1 MGAVKALINDPLAT
15 NGSSYRRVFFLTTSS
30 LRHESDIFQA
40 ASGPEADP
48 EADLMKVLVCAPCSP
63 AGSVF
68 VALAGLS
75 LKVGGGKASSV
86 RFLCSCKMFNI
97 TTI

>member
-1 MGAVKALINDPLAT
+1 MKALINDTLAT
-15 NGSSYRRVFFLTTSS
+15 NGSSYKRVFFLTTSS
-30 LRHESDIFQA
+30 LRHEGDIFRA

-68 VALAGLS
+68 VALAGLLPEGRGRKGIIRQVS
-75 LKVGGGKASSV
+75 LQLQDVQHH
-86 RFLCSCKMFNI
+86 
-97 TTI
+97 